1 MYIGAM
7 KIVWDSAKA
16 KSNFTK
22 HRVLFSDAEPVLF
35 DPMALTRED
44 EGWHGEQRFV
54 TIGRDA
60 LDRVTVVVYT
70 YRGED
75 IRLISARLATPHE
88 RRTYEEGI

>member
-1 MYIGAM
+1 MYIGFM
-7 KIVWDSAKA
+7 KIVWDPAKA
-16 KSNFTK
+16 KSNFAK
-22 HRVLFSDAEPVLF
+22 HGIMFSDAELVLF

-75 IRLISARLATPHE
+75 IRVISARLATPLE
-88 RRTYEEGI
+88 RRAYEEGV

>member
-1 MYIGAM
+1 MYIDSM
-7 KIVWDSAKA
+7 KIVWDPAKA
-16 KSNFTK
+16 RSNFAN
-22 HRVLFSDAEPVLF
+22 HGILFSDAEPVLF

-70 YRGED
+70 HRDED

-88 RRTYEEGI
+88 RRAYEEGV